1 MIRIE
6 YVTKKYKDVEVVK
19 NVTLN
24 LEAGKIC
31 GLVGR
36 NGSGKTVL
44 MKCITGFV
52 IPTSGE
58 IYFDDKK
65 LGRDM
70 DFAPNTGVI
79 IETPGFVGY
88 QSAIDNLMGL
98 ASIKHKIDKKKVIE
112 AIELVGLDPNN
123 KLRVGKYSLGMRQR
137 LGIAQAIMEDPEVLI
152 LDEPMNALDKDGVGD
167 MRELFLKLKEQGKT
181 ILISSHNAE
190 DINILCDSVW
200 EMDKGEIINVRG

>member
-6 YVTKKYKDVEVVK
+6 NVTKKYKDVEVVK

-70 DFAPNTGVI
+70 DFAPNTRVI

-98 ASIKHKIDKKKVIE
+98 ASIKHKIDKK
-112 AIELVGLDPNN
+112 
-123 KLRVGKYSLGMRQR
+123 R
-137 LGIAQAIMEDPEVLI
+137 L
-152 LDEPMNALDKDGVGD
+152 
-167 MRELFLKLKEQGKT
+167 
-181 ILISSHNAE
+181 
-190 DINILCDSVW
+190 
-200 EMDKGEIINVRG
+200 

>member
-1 MIRIE
+1 MIRIVN
-6 YVTKKYKDVEVVK
+6 VTKKYKKVNVVK
-19 NVTLN
+19 NVSLELN
-24 LEAGKIC
+24 EGKIC

-58 IYFDDKK
+58 IYFDNKK
-65 LGRDM
+65 LGEDM
-70 DFAPNTGVI
+70 DFAPDTGVI

-88 QSAIDNLMGL
+88 QNAVENLLGL
-98 ASIKHKIDKKKVIE
+98 ASIQKKIGKSQIIE
-112 AIELVGLDPNN
+112 ALELVGLDPEN
-123 KLRVGKYSLGMRQR
+123 KLKVGKYSLGMRQR
-137 LGIAQAIMEDPEVLI
+137 LGIAQAIMEKPNTLI
-152 LDEPMNALDKDGVGD
+152 LDEPMNGLDKDGVED
-167 MRELFLKLKEQGKT
+167 MRKLFMKLREQGKT

-200 EMDKGEIINVRG
+200 EMDKGEVMRIK